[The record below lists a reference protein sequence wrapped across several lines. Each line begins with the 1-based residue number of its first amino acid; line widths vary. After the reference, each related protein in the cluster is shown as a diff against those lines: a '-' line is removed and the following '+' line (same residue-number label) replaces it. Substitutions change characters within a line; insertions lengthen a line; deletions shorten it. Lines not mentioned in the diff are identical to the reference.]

1 MRFPQGLCCIAEGGG
16 GVVVVVVVVAG
27 DGDIGGQ
34 VSGCSHSV
42 GEMMY
47 PE

>member
-1 MRFPQGLCCIAEGGG
+1 M
-16 GVVVVVVVVAG
+16 VVVVVVVAG
-27 DGDIGGQ
+27 DRDIGGQ

-47 PE
+47 PEKKEALEKSL